1 MDKADIDNDKLP
13 KGLQMFNNNWG
24 MGPFY
29 SYNKNFENLKDI
41 YDESNARDR
50 NFEEWIEI
58 KNRIAEE
65 DDKYESLVK
74 DTL

>member
-50 NFEEWIEI
+50 NFEILLAI
-58 KNRIAEE
+58 PFQHRTPK
-65 DDKYESLVK
+65 K
-74 DTL
+74 